1 MHDGVAWAG
10 GAYQGA
16 ISVRT
21 HGAPVPGGLAW
32 GMNEALHAKVRDATN
47 IAYVVVSVLIII
59 AVLAYFAL
67 R

>member
-1 MHDGVAWAG
+1 
-10 GAYQGA
+10 
-16 ISVRT
+16 
-21 HGAPVPGGLAW
+21 
-32 GMNEALHAKVRDATN
+32 MNEALHAKVQDVTN